1 MDKIKHKNHHK
12 NNFEYVSGADYDTEQ
27 GWHELYRLI
36 EQQVNKTY
44 PNQYDAK
51 WLTWMT
57 RLDQQPNGFSTG
69 IRAEGILQCLL
80 VAEWQYNMWINQR
93 DCVIVGLLKKPKCD
107 PHYVD
112 LLLARCEH
120 WALTQDCNSINIFT
134 WDARKA
140 YQRWCTS
147 KGFRLHQYCYTKE
160 MK

>member
-36 EQQVNKTY
+36 ELQVNKTY

-80 VAEWQYNMWINQR
+80 VA
-93 DCVIVGLLKKPKCD
+93 
-107 PHYVD
+107 
-112 LLLARCEH
+112 
-120 WALTQDCNSINIFT
+120 
-134 WDARKA
+134 
-140 YQRWCTS
+140 
-147 KGFRLHQYCYTKE
+147 
-160 MK
+160 